1 MFVDEVLVYMEL
13 QFVESS
19 MIQAFGYD
27 EEHEMLLVIFN
38 SGKTYQ
44 YSEVPPETY
53 AELLAADSKSSYM
66 RSCVIDCYPYVL
78 KKNR

>member
-1 MFVDEVLVYMEL
+1 MEL

-27 EEHEMLLVIFN
+27 EDNETLLVIFN

-44 YSEVPPETY
+44 
-53 AELLAADSKSSYM
+53 
-66 RSCVIDCYPYVL
+66 
-78 KKNR
+78 

>member
-1 MFVDEVLVYMEL
+1 MEL

-27 EEHEMLLVIFN
+27 PEQETLLVIFN

-44 YSEVPPETY
+44 YSEVPQETY
-53 AELLAADSKSSYM
+53 DELLEAGSKGSYM
-66 RSCVIDCYPYVL
+66 RNCVIDCYPYTL
-78 KKNR
+78 MRKR

>member
-1 MFVDEVLVYMEL
+1 MEL

-27 EEHEMLLVIFN
+27 EEHETLLVIFN

-44 YSEVPPETY
+44 YSEVPQETY
-53 AELLAADSKSSYM
+53 AELLAADSKGSYM

>member
-1 MFVDEVLVYMEL
+1 MEL

-27 EEHEMLLVIFN
+27 EDNKALLVIFN

-44 YSEVPPETY
+44 YSDVPQETY
-53 AELLAADSKSSYM
+53 EELLEADSKGSYM
-66 RSCVIDCYPYVL
+66 RSFIIDCYPHVL
-78 KKNR
+78 KKKR

>member
-1 MFVDEVLVYMEL
+1 MEL

-27 EEHEMLLVIFN
+27 EANETLLVIFN

-53 AELLAADSKSSYM
+53 EGLLEADSKGSYM
-66 RSCVIDCYPYVL
+66 RNYVIDCYPYTQMR
-78 KKNR
+78 KR

>member
-1 MFVDEVLVYMEL
+1 MDL

-27 EEHEMLLVIFN
+27 KDAETLMVIFN

-44 YSEVPPETY
+44 YSEVPQETY
-53 AELLAADSKSSYM
+53 EELLAADSKGSYM
-66 RSCVIDCYPYVL
+66 RSFVIDCYPCTL
-78 KKNR
+78 MRKR

>member
-1 MFVDEVLVYMEL
+1 MEL

-27 EEHEMLLVIFN
+27 EDNETLLVIFN

-44 YSEVPPETY
+44 YSEVPKETY
-53 AELLAADSKSSYM
+53 EGLLESDSKGSYM
-66 RSCVIDCYPYVL
+66 RSFVIDCYPTTL
-78 KKNR
+78 MRKR

>member
-1 MFVDEVLVYMEL
+1 MDL

-27 EEHEMLLVIFN
+27 EDNETLLVIFN

-44 YSEVPPETY
+44 YSEVPKDTY
-53 AELLAADSKSSYM
+53 EELLASDSKGSYM
-66 RSCVIDCYPYVL
+66 RSFVIDCYPCTQMR
-78 KKNR
+78 KR

>member
-1 MFVDEVLVYMEL
+1 MEL

-27 EEHEMLLVIFN
+27 EGNETLLVIFN

-44 YSEVPPETY
+44 YSEVPKDIYE
-53 AELLAADSKSSYM
+53 ELLAADSKGSYM
-66 RSCVIDCYPYVL
+66 RSCVIDCYPRVQMR
-78 KKNR
+78 KR

>member
-1 MFVDEVLVYMEL
+1 MEL

-27 EEHEMLLVIFN
+27 EDTETLLAIFN

-44 YSEVPPETY
+44 YSEVPKEVY
-53 AELLAADSKSSYM
+53 EGLLEADSKGSYM
-66 RSCVIDCYPYVL
+66 RSFIIDCYPYV
-78 KKNR
+78 KVGKR

>member
-1 MFVDEVLVYMEL
+1 MEL

-27 EEHEMLLVIFN
+27 EGNETLLVIFN

-44 YSEVPPETY
+44 YSEVPKETY
-53 AELLAADSKSSYM
+53 EGLQEAGSKGSYM
-66 RSCVIDCYPYVL
+66 RSFVIDCYPYVQM
-78 KKNR
+78 RRR

>member
-1 MFVDEVLVYMEL
+1 MEL

-27 EEHEMLLVIFN
+27 EDNETLLVIFN

-44 YSEVPPETY
+44 YSEVPKETY
-53 AELLAADSKSSYM
+53 EELLEADSKGSYM
-66 RSCVIDCYPYVL
+66 RSFVIDCYPCVQMR
-78 KKNR
+78 KR

>member
-1 MFVDEVLVYMEL
+1 MDL

-27 EEHEMLLVIFN
+27 ENTETLLVIFN

-44 YSEVPPETY
+44 YSEVPKETH
-53 AELLAADSKSSYM
+53 ERFVESDSKGSYM
-66 RSCVIDCYPYVL
+66 RSFVIDCYPCV
-78 KKNR
+78 KVRKR